1 MDENK
6 IIDTQTFLIDND
18 NNKIISRS
26 QTVINNNILSNAK
39 NLRSNTIN
47 INNNLEL
54 KDLFNISKE
63 VSLSRGEED
72 FIQKDI
78 LQEIEKSPKKG
89 LSNGSFKFEEKND
102 KSKDSKESN
111 ENSGDSDD
119 FDIEQK
125 YSNKSGSSKKNNYYD
140 ENNEK

>member
-47 INNNLEL
+47 INNINMDIIYEEN
-54 KDLFNISKE
+54 NINIIFSKNE
-63 VSLSRGEED
+63 
-72 FIQKDI
+72 FI
-78 LQEIEKSPKKG
+78 
-89 LSNGSFKFEEKND
+89 ND
-102 KSKDSKESN
+102 KNKFN
-111 ENSGDSDD
+111 EN
-119 FDIEQK
+119 DI
-125 YSNKSGSSKKNNYYD
+125 NKNYLMIY
-140 ENNEK
+140 